1 MASVPG
7 WPTLPFTSTVLPLP
21 SNTPWEIGA
30 LLPEQVDV
38 EYGVLQEEAT
48 QDPSIQDVEELFP
61 FDTASF
67 SLPVMAP
74 RDGYTATFGSY
85 LWAPLTVVRLE
96 YESRYFNVTRRV

>member
-1 MASVPG
+1 MASIPG
-7 WPTLPFTSTVLPLP
+7 WPTLPSTSTVLPPP
-21 SNTPWEIGA
+21 SNPLWELGA
-30 LLPEQVDV
+30 LPPEQGHV
-38 EYGVLQEEAT
+38 ESGVLQEEAT
-48 QDPSIQDVEELFP
+48 QDPSTEDVTVLFP

-74 RDGYTATFGSY
+74 RDDYAATFGSY

>member
-1 MASVPG
+1 
-7 WPTLPFTSTVLPLP
+7 
-21 SNTPWEIGA
+21 
-30 LLPEQVDV
+30 VDV